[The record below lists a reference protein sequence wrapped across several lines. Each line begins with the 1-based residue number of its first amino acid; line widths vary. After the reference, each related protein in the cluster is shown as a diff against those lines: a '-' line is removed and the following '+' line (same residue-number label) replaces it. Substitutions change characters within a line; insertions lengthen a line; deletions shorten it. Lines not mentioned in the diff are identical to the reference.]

1 MGEFV
6 GPKDSSQGSHHVK
19 RGVGVRE
26 REREKGARAL
36 RAEKEEKSFCF
47 LVFVLETWLA
57 LNPKRS
63 AFCQDCWI
71 RREPQCLAHRND

>member
-1 MGEFV
+1 MGEFIDR
-6 GPKDSSQGSHHVK
+6 GQRHCHRK
-19 RGVGVRE
+19 REGVGE
-26 REREKGARAL
+26 GEKGARAL